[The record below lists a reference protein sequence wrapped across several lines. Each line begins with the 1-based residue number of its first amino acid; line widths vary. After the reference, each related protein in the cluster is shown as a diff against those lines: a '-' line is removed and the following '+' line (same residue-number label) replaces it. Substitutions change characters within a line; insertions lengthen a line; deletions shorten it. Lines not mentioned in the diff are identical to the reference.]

1 MSSGVS
7 LLVKNIKA
15 GDRKAFKELFLKFY
29 DPLCQFVWT
38 YTRSGHISE
47 ELVQDVFL
55 TVWELRENLDPAQD
69 IRSYLYRSVR
79 NRALNHIK
87 HRNLANEYN
96 NDIEWLKPSPVT
108 QQHSYDTGSTT
119 FEKEVKQAIRNLP
132 DGARR
137 IYILSR
143 KEGLTYREI
152 AAVLDISIKTVESQM
167 SRALKMLRET
177 LSE

>member
-1 MSSGVS
+1 M
-7 LLVKNIKA
+7 VKNIKA

-38 YTRSGHISE
+38 YTRSWHISE

-55 TVWELRENLDPAQD
+55 AVWEFRETLDPEQD
-69 IRSYLYRSVR
+69 IRSYLFQSVR
-79 NRALNHIK
+79 NKALNHIK

-96 NDIEWLKPSPVT
+96 SHIEWLKPDPVT
-108 QQHSYDTGSTT
+108 QQHSCRISST
-119 FEKEVKQAIRNLP
+119 FERDVKQAIGNLP

-152 AAVLDISIKTVESQM
+152 ATVLNISIKTVESQM
-167 SRALKMLRET
+167 SRALKMLRDALAEHARA
-177 LSE
+177 